1 MDFQRRVSKSR
12 DGRNHNS
19 ESGGPESAG
28 GAHVSHAV
36 SLLGVTEVATAQE
49 HLLPRFEGWHPEVGA
64 AGTAESITQ
73 VALLREETI
82 TQGRRVSSYPETWA
96 RRMGPFIS

>member
-1 MDFQRRVSKSR
+1 M
-12 DGRNHNS
+12 
-19 ESGGPESAG
+19 
-28 GAHVSHAV
+28 SHAV